1 MTIVRAPDTETSVRA
16 AALLAGLG
24 AGLWPSLDALPRL
37 LDRRARVFEPQMGDA
52 ERAELLG
59 RWGRAVERARGWV

>member
-1 MTIVRAPDTETSVRA
+1 VWPA
-16 AALLAGLG
+16 LAGLPP
-24 AGLWPSLDALPRL
+24 LLDGSERAFEPRL
-37 LDRRARVFEPQMGDA
+37 PPA